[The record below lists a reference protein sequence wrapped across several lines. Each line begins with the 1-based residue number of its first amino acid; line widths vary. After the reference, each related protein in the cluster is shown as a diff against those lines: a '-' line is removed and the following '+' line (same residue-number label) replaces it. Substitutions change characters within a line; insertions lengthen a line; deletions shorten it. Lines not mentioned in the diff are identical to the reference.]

1 MKTLLYFAFRNL
13 MRQKRRAL
21 LLGSAM
27 ALGTCFLVLASSFVA
42 GISQTLFDRVMTYVA
57 GHTSVIVCDRGFM
70 YRTAMRGEAGFKERI
85 AKLPHVKKV
94 DETIGI
100 MSRIVGPTKGDNGI
114 LIGTDMDAQMSQA
127 ELRDL
132 EDNFPMV
139 SGAFK
144 DLTRTDVPNPAIL
157 SKGKAQYLGLKSGD
171 GFSARFQ
178 DSRGRMQVGK
188 FTLVGIFQPSNAFME
203 APFFVSMRHAKQLLD
218 MDSTDLPYLYL
229 TLENPTVNA
238 KIVADTIF
246 KMFEPGLAALPV
258 RLENG
263 KSVVTA
269 VAAGVKADSAARSRM
284 ASYLGA
290 GIPWKGDVV
299 ALPERM
305 ALELGVK
312 VGDTVRVV
320 SGISRG
326 GDTISDRAVLAG
338 IWQPPAGAE
347 GLVLWEEDA
356 FQSSR
361 SFRRSQSLDS
371 GLAQAKAASSL
382 LDTLLSP
389 NWVRMNRALTT
400 DDVRDQMRQIG
411 ARSWKA
417 PVVAVRTMYETG
429 EQIIKLADA
438 LNLITL
444 VAVLILFLVV
454 LTGVVNALRMTV
466 RERTREI
473 GTLRSLGMQAS
484 QVRTLFLMEAGLL
497 SFLSALAGTALALAA
512 MFGLSQLTFPIEG
525 NPLSMLLVRGHLVFV
540 PEVLATLGQ
549 ILLVIAM
556 AVVAAWNPASQAA
569 KLSPANALRHHE

>member
-320 SGISRG
+320 SGVSRG

>member
-13 MRQKRRAL
+13 TRQKRRAV

-57 GHTSVIVCDRGFM
+57 GHTSVIVCDRGYT
-70 YRTAMRGEAGFKERI
+70 YRTALRGEAGLKDRI

-94 DETIGI
+94 EETIGI
-100 MSRIVGPTKGDNGI
+100 MSRIVGPSKGDNGI
-114 LIGTDMDAQMSQA
+114 LIGTDMESKMSES
-127 ELRDL
+127 ELREL
-132 EDNFPMV
+132 EDNFPMI
-139 SGAFK
+139 SGKFQ

-157 SKGKAQYLGLKSGD
+157 SKGKAEFLGLKNGND
-171 GFSARFQ
+171 FSARFQ
-178 DSRGRMQVGK
+178 DSRGRMQVAK

-203 APFFVSMRHAKQLLD
+203 APFFVSMRHAKALLD

-229 TLENPTVNA
+229 TLENPTINA
-238 KIVADTIF
+238 KVVADTIF
-246 KMFEPGLAALPV
+246 KMLQPELASVPV
-258 RLENG
+258 RLEG
-263 KSVVTA
+263 KITSVSA
-269 VAAGVKADSAARSRM
+269 VAAGVKTDSAARVRM
-284 ASYLGA
+284 ASLLGS
-290 GIPWKGDVV
+290 GIDWKGDVV
-299 ALPERM
+299 ALPTRM
-305 ALELGVK
+305 AQAMGVA
-312 VGDTVRVV
+312 VGDTLRMV
-320 SGISRG
+320 SGIART
-326 GDTISDRAVLAG
+326 GDTISDRVLVAG
-338 IWQPPAGAE
+338 LWTPPSGAAD
-347 GLVLWEEDA
+347 LVLWEEDA

-361 SFRRSQSLDS
+361 SFRRPQAGDS
-371 GLAQAKAASSL
+371 GIGQVLSASKV

-389 NWVRMNRALTT
+389 TWVRMPRALTT

-497 SFLSALAGTALALAA
+497 SLLSALAGTALALVA
-512 MFGLSQLTFPIEG
+512 MFALSQLTFPIEG

-540 PEVLATLGQ
+540 PEIFATIGQ
-549 ILLVIAM
+549 ILLVIGM
-556 AVVAAWNPASQAA
+556 AVLAAWNPASQAA

>member
-13 MRQKRRAL
+13 MRQKRRAV

>member
-13 MRQKRRAL
+13 ARQKRRAV

-27 ALGTCFLVLASSFVA
+27 ALGTAFLVLASSFVA

-57 GHTSVIVCDRGFM
+57 GHTSVLVCDRGYL
-70 YRTAMRGEAGFKERI
+70 YRTALRGQVGIKERI

-114 LIGTDMDAQMSQA
+114 LIGIDMGVKMTPA

-139 SGAFK
+139 TGKFQ
-144 DLTRTDVPNPAIL
+144 DLTRSDVPNPAIL
-157 SKGKAQYLGLKSGD
+157 SKGKAQYLGLKAGD

-203 APFFVSMRHAKQLLD
+203 APFFVAMRDAKALLD

-229 TLENPTVNA
+229 TVDNPTVNA

-246 KMFEPGLAALPV
+246 KMLASDLASLPLRV
-258 RLENG
+258 DGPRS
-263 KSVVTA
+263 SVSA
-269 VAAGVKADSAARSRM
+269 VGAGVKTDSASRVRM
-284 ASYLGA
+284 AAILGSSIA
-290 GIPWKGDVV
+290 WKGDVV
-299 ALPERM
+299 AMGASM
-305 ALELGVK
+305 ANALGVQA
-312 VGDTVRVV
+312 GDTVRVV
-320 SGISRG
+320 SGISRT
-326 GDTISDRAVLAG
+326 GDTISDRAVVAG
-338 IWQPPAGAE
+338 IWQPPSGAGD
-347 GLVLWEEDA
+347 LVLWEEDA

-361 SFRRSQSLDS
+361 SFRRFAQDDS
-371 GLAQAKAASSL
+371 GRAQVRAAAL
-382 LDTLLSP
+382 VLDTLLSP
-389 NWVRMNRALTT
+389 EWVRMPRAQTT

-444 VAVLILFLVV
+444 VAVLILFVVV

-484 QVRTLFLMEAGLL
+484 QVRALFLMETALL
-497 SFLSALAGTALALAA
+497 SLLSAIAGTLLALAA
-512 MFGLSQLTFPIEG
+512 MFALSQMTFAIEG

-540 PEVLATLGQ
+540 PKAGATIGQ
-549 ILLVIAM
+549 ILLVMGM
-556 AVVAAWNPASQAA
+556 AILAAWNPASQAA

>member
-203 APFFVSMRHAKQLLD
+203 APFFVSMRHAKHLLD